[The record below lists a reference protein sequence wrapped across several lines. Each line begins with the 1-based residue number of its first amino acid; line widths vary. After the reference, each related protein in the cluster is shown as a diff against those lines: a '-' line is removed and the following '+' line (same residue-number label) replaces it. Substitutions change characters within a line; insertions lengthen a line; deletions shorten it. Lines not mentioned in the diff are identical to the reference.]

1 MTKKEMID
9 LLLGKVDPGKKDAF
23 VSELKSVSGPDELM
37 DLLQKY
43 GITLT
48 DDELKAL
55 TKKPDDVQELSDAEL
70 DLVSGG
76 FYNAAGGYL
85 SIKTNMRGVNVTVT
99 NGAQSGMSSLCYA
112 YNEIR
117 QNRIWSPEAV
127 AGKAATNMSATMTA
141 AVILIT
147 DLVRTR
153 TIHN

>member
-55 TKKPDDVQELSDAEL
+55 TKKPDDVQELSEAEL

-76 FYNAAGGYL
+76 CCWESCDEYVCDDDCGCDSHHGSCA
-85 SIKTNMRGVNVTVT
+85 
-99 NGAQSGMSSLCYA
+99 
-112 YNEIR
+112 
-117 QNRIWSPEAV
+117 
-127 AGKAATNMSATMTA
+127 
-141 AVILIT
+141 
-147 DLVRTR
+147 D
-153 TIHN
+153 